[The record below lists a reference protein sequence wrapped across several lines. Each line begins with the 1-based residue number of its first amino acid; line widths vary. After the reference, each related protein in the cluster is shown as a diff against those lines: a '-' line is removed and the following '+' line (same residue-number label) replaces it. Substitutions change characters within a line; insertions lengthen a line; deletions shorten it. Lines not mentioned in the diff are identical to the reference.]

1 MVKPAEILALELAR
15 EKLVLIDGAVLD
27 LVHLVQLS
35 LELDKLLAAL
45 RLSVDNTLLV
55 LLQGV
60 HHLQEVTLLEEEL
73 EVFGVALIC
82 LHSSEHKLDPLV
94 LTRLTLLL
102 TSDGLDRHEK
112 SVLIEVLF
120 ETGGSVFLDPR

>member
-1 MVKPAEILALELAR
+1 M
-15 EKLVLIDGAVLD
+15 LIDGAVLD

-35 LELDKLLAAL
+35 LELDKLFAAL

-82 LHSSEHKLDPLV
+82 LHRREHKV
-94 LTRLTLLL
+94 RS
-102 TSDGLDRHEK
+102 TSVDTSHACTYL
-112 SVLIEVLF
+112 
-120 ETGGSVFLDPR
+120 